1 MASSN
6 SLFDLVH
13 AMNKGERKSFRLLA
27 NYYSPDK
34 KNHLVLFD
42 LLAKMDEYDSQIL
55 QKKLTEAKIKTP
67 LLALSTYLQEQ
78 ILKSL
83 RFSSSDKTIDDRIND
98 LITNAKLLHHKG
110 LEKLSQSN
118 IQKAKKL
125 ALEHEK
131 FTLLL
136 EIQNIEW
143 FYLYDFDPKDISD
156 FGDTLKKLNTIYS
169 FRNASFEKTKLLG
182 KGEIRDEK
190 LKKEWDEL
198 IGTPL
203 FDAEADLK
211 YYEEKY
217 HYLQILTRYFSRN
230 KIYDKSLYYQ
240 QKTVE
245 HLESD
250 RNLLEGYKET
260 YMFELNGMVVVYGQN
275 KKFDLADEALS
286 KLINMSN
293 EPLSKSELT
302 RQVDTV
308 IIAYANLIHFYF
320 IENHFQKATQLADQA
335 KKFITDN
342 PVTKVHKAFLYLN
355 FSKISI
361 YNGDYYD
368 ALKWNNKILNAET
381 KERRDD
387 YYTLSKLFNLIIHFE
402 LKNFD
407 LIQSITR
414 STAIFLEKRK
424 QLYKTEAT
432 ILKYLKNKFPKST
445 TNRETMN
452 LFKMMLD
459 ELVEIRKDPFEA
471 KAYDYFDYIVWLE
484 SKIRRKPLIQIAESN
499 KNSTH

>member
-1 MASSN
+1 MATSN

-13 AMNKGERKSFRLLA
+13 AMDKGERKSFRLLA
-27 NYYSPDK
+27 NYYSPEK
-34 KNHLVLFD
+34 KNHLFLFD
-42 LLAKMDEYDSQIL
+42 LIARMDQYDSGLL
-55 QKKLTEAKIKTP
+55 QEKLTQAGIRTP

-83 RFSSSDKTIDDRIND
+83 RYSYSDKSVDDRITD

-118 IQKAKKL
+118 IQRAKKL
-125 ALEHEK
+125 ALENEK

-156 FGDTLKKLNTIYS
+156 FGDTLQKLTTIYN
-169 FRNASFEKTKLLG
+169 FRKASFEKTKLLG

-190 LKKEWDEL
+190 LKQEWEEL
-198 IGTPL
+198 IGNPI
-203 FDAEADLK
+203 FDAKMELQ

-217 HYLQILTRYFSRN
+217 HYLQILTRYYSRN
-230 KIYDKSLYYQ
+230 KIYDQSLYYQ

-245 HLESD
+245 HLES
-250 RNLLEGYKET
+250 NKELLKGYKET

-275 KKFDLADEALS
+275 KKFDLADEALA
-286 KLINMSN
+286 KLIKLSS
-293 EPLSKSELT
+293 EQLSKSELT

-320 IENHFQKATQLADQA
+320 IENHFQKATVLSDQA
-335 KKFITDN
+335 KKFIEIY

-361 YNGDYYD
+361 YNGDYFE

-402 LKNFD
+402 LKNLE

-414 STAIFLEKRK
+414 STAIFLEKRS

-432 ILKYLKNKFPKST
+432 ILKYLKKKFPKTT

-459 ELVEIRKDPFEA
+459 ELAEIRKDPFEA

-484 SKIRRKPLIQIAESN
+484 SKIKRKSLIEIAMA
-499 KNSTH
+499 

>member
-1 MASSN
+1 MITSN

-13 AMNKGERKSFRLLA
+13 AMDKGERKSFRLLA
-27 NYYSPDK
+27 NYYSPEK
-34 KNHLVLFD
+34 KNHLFLFD
-42 LLAKMDEYDSQIL
+42 LLTKMNQYDSQVL
-55 QKKLTEAKIKTP
+55 QQKLTEAKIKTP

-83 RFSSSDKTIDDRIND
+83 RYSSSEKTIDDKIID
-98 LITNAKLLHHKG
+98 LITNTKILHHKG

-125 ALEHEK
+125 ALENEK

-156 FGDTLKKLNTIYS
+156 FGQTLQKLNTIYN

-182 KGEIRDEK
+182 KGEIRDKK
-190 LKKEWDEL
+190 LKEEWENL
-198 IGTPL
+198 IGNPV
-203 FDAEADLK
+203 FESEAALK

-217 HYLQILTRYFSRN
+217 HYLQILTRYYSRN
-230 KIYDKSLYYQ
+230 KIYDQSLYYQ

-245 HLESD
+245 HLESNE
-250 RNLLEGYKET
+250 NLLKGYKET

-275 KKFDLADEALS
+275 KKFDLADGALS
-286 KLINMSN
+286 KLINLSD
-293 EPLSKSELT
+293 EELSKSELT

-335 KKFITDN
+335 KRFIEVN
-342 PVTKVHKAFLYLN
+342 PVTKIHKAFLYLN

-361 YNGDYYD
+361 YNGEYFD
-368 ALKWNNKILNAET
+368 ALKWNNKILNAEM

-432 ILKYLKNKFPKST
+432 ILKYLKRGFPKAT

-452 LFKMMLD
+452 LFQRMLD

-484 SKIRRKPLIQIAESN
+484 SKIKRKPLIEIAVKE
-499 KNSTH
+499 

>member
-1 MASSN
+1 MINSN
-6 SLFDLVH
+6 SLFELVH
-13 AMNKGERKSFRLLA
+13 SMNKGERKSFRLLA
-27 NYYSPDK
+27 NYYSSDK

-42 LLAKMDEYDSQIL
+42 LLSKMEYYDSKVL

-83 RFSSSDKTIDDRIND
+83 RYSSSEKTVDDKIND
-98 LITNAKLLHHKG
+98 LIANAKILHHKG
-110 LEKLSQSN
+110 LEKLSRAN

-125 ALEHEK
+125 ALENEK

-156 FGDTLKKLNTIYS
+156 FGDTLKKINTIYD
-169 FRNASFEKTKLLG
+169 FRNASFEKTRLLG

-190 LKKEWDEL
+190 LKNEWEEL

-203 FDAEADLK
+203 FEAHENLE

-217 HYLQILTRYFSRN
+217 HYLQILTRYYSRN

-245 HLESD
+245 HLESNK
-250 RNLLEGYKET
+250 NLLEGYKET

-275 KKFDLADEALS
+275 KKFDLADEALA
-286 KLINMSN
+286 KLINLSKGQ
-293 EPLSKSELT
+293 LSKSELT

-320 IENHFQKATQLADQA
+320 IENHFQKATQLSNQA
-335 KKFITDN
+335 KKFIEAN

-361 YNGDYYD
+361 YNGNYVD

-402 LKNFD
+402 LKNVE

-432 ILKYLKNKFPKST
+432 ILKYLKKKFPKT
-445 TNRETMN
+445 TTSRETMN
-452 LFKMMLD
+452 QFKMMLD
-459 ELVEIRKDPFEA
+459 ELVEIRKDSFEA

-484 SKIRRKPLIQIAESN
+484 SKIKRKSIIEIAEGN
-499 KNSTH
+499 KIG

>member
-1 MASSN
+1 MATSN

-13 AMNKGERKSFRLLA
+13 AMDKGERKSFRLLA

-34 KNHLVLFD
+34 KNHLFLFD
-42 LLAKMDEYDSQIL
+42 LLAKMDQYDSRLL
-55 QKKLTEAKIKTP
+55 QEKLTEAKIKTP

-83 RFSSSDKTIDDRIND
+83 RYSHSDKSVDDRIMD
-98 LITNAKLLHHKG
+98 LITNAKLLHNKG

-125 ALEHEK
+125 AVENEK

-156 FGDTLKKLNTIYS
+156 FGDTLGHLHTLYK
-169 FRNASFEKTKLLG
+169 FRKASFEKTKLLG

-190 LKKEWDEL
+190 LKLEWEEL
-198 IGTPL
+198 IANPI
-203 FDAEADLK
+203 FDSKTKLEH
-211 YYEEKY
+211 YEEKY
-217 HYLQILTRYFSRN
+217 HYLQILTRYYSRN
-230 KIYDKSLYYQ
+230 KIYDQSLHYQ

-245 HLESD
+245 HLESN
-250 RNLLEGYKET
+250 RELLKGYKET

-275 KKFDLADEALS
+275 KKFESADQALA
-286 KLINMSN
+286 KLIG
-293 EPLSKSELT
+293 LSGDQLSRSELI

-320 IENHFQKATQLADQA
+320 IENHFQKATQLSNEA
-335 KKFITDN
+335 KKFIAAN

-361 YNGDYYD
+361 YNGDYAD
-368 ALKWNNKILNAET
+368 ALKWNNRILNAET
-381 KERRDD
+381 TERRDD

-402 LKNFD
+402 LKNYD

-432 ILKYLKNKFPKST
+432 ILKYLKLKFPKAT
-445 TNRETMN
+445 TNRETMG

-459 ELVEIRKDPFEA
+459 ELAAIRKDPFEA

-484 SKIRRKPLIQIAESN
+484 SKIRRKPLIEIAVDN
-499 KNSTH
+499 KKD